1 MSKIHSAI
9 KSVLRRLLGAIP
21 HAFLQ
26 KAEDSIQR
34 QLGKGAGAWS
44 TTEEAKATYNFIH
57 NLGIDPV
64 FAIDAGANL
73 GEWSAELKKLVPHVQ
88 IIAFEPSKSAFE
100 QLARRFQNEDKIS
113 CFNLALGMTE
123 CKAILYADKK
133 GSGLGSLT
141 NRRLDHFNITLDHQ
155 EEVSVETLD
164 GFLLNRF
171 PNLIPNILK
180 MDVEGH
186 EFEVLQGA
194 SETLKEIRIVQFE
207 FGGSNIDTKTFFQDF
222 WYFFMELG
230 FQIYRLTPS
239 GPKFIGTYSEQDETF
254 RATNYF
260 AIRN

>member
-1 MSKIHSAI
+1 
-9 KSVLRRLLGAIP
+9 
-21 HAFLQ
+21 
-26 KAEDSIQR
+26 
-34 QLGKGAGAWS
+34 
-44 TTEEAKATYNFIH
+44 
-57 NLGIDPV
+57 
-64 FAIDAGANL
+64 
-73 GEWSAELKKLVPHVQ
+73 
-88 IIAFEPSKSAFE
+88 
-100 QLARRFQNEDKIS
+100 
-113 CFNLALGMTE
+113 MTE

-141 NRRLDHFNITLDHQ
+141 NRRLDHFNINLDHQ

-186 EFEVLQGA
+186 EFEILQGA
-194 SETLKEIRIVQFE
+194 SETLKDIRIVQFE

-239 GPKFIGTYSEQDETF
+239 GPKIIGAYSEQDETF

-260 AIRN
+260 AIRY